1 MTGSGDVVVA
11 GRDVGGERP
20 QRVERCFA
28 APFELLGHVL
38 LDHVQRHV
46 TRSFVHHLHAF
57 GPRAFG
63 QFTLHFEFAE
73 LRLVVGVR
81 DAAGMLSAIIRFN
94 LGKMF
99 QIRLA

>member
-1 MTGSGDVVVA
+1 MSVVSGPE
-11 GRDVGGERP
+11 G
-20 QRVERCFA
+20 VERRFA
-28 APFELLGHVL
+28 APLKLFGHVF
-38 LDHVQRHV
+38 LDHVHGHV
-46 TRSFVHHLHAF
+46 ARTFVHHLHAF
-57 GPRAFG
+57 GPCAFG